1 MPVNVRAALMDA
13 AQQLLGERGTAVSI
27 QDLCERAGVS
37 PASLYNHFKGKDE
50 LLAEATEAAITEFEV
65 YMFVSCDGIT
75 DPIARFCTDIRLYG
89 RMPDSHPLLAR
100 VMTMTAIDVVG
111 RPRGYNE
118 RAYGF
123 VAAVVATGRIQS
135 ENLELSLL
143 AAFAAAE
150 RLVAVR
156 LNDPAVGPERA
167 DDLAA
172 FILTWFGIPRQRAR
186 ALASRPL
193 PSRQGMAG

>member
-1 MPVNVRAALMDA
+1 
-13 AQQLLGERGTAVSI
+13 
-27 QDLCERAGVS
+27 
-37 PASLYNHFKGKDE
+37 
-50 LLAEATEAAITEFEV
+50 
-65 YMFVSCDGIT
+65 
-75 DPIARFCTDIRLYG
+75 
-89 RMPDSHPLLAR
+89 
-100 VMTMTAIDVVG
+100 MTMTAIDVVG